1 MVRAQGPSISETGQE
16 VLNQASSGGAPPA
29 PVGAPSGPVPWEDLL
44 SHVLTG
50 PGSFPVGAPSGPVP
64 WEDLLSHVLTGPGS
78 FPDGS
83 LASISWSI
91 AKISRTSL
99 LAAGPRSARRPPGS
113 ARRGRN
119 SAAYLGDPCVA
130 TRWHHLFLVHRLGFR
145 REKARSTHG

>member
-16 VLNQASSGGAPPA
+16 VLNQASSGGAPRA
-29 PVGAPSGPVPWEDLL
+29 
-44 SHVLTG
+44 
-50 PGSFPVGAPSGPVP
+50 PVGAPSGPVP

-113 ARRGRN
+113 TRRGRN
-119 SAAYLGDPCVA
+119 SVAYWGDPCVA
-130 TRWHHLFLVHRLGFR
+130 TRRHHLFPFPSTRLSPGESEIDPWLR
-145 REKARSTHG
+145 CPR